1 MKRIA
6 SFILSGL
13 LLAGCAT
20 KEQTAPVSTLDVES
34 LRDSVDLNM
43 DITGLSLSD
52 LRILENVFLA
62 QKGYPFEDS
71 YIRSIY
77 QSTTWYDSLMW
88 AFSENEDYYD
98 QNSGYW
104 GGERNEELSYREEY
118 YNSIKPEIIAY
129 TDEQRAFVN
138 RVRQRE
144 DELRKRNF
152 KSGNEDDKVNVANI
166 VNPALLKEPDQRL
179 WDYLGHHGFAIVP
192 AQHQQLFHV
201 YEQNDYHEFPA
212 FVTTDLYLQLYHLYF
227 DCMLREVEQE
237 KLMPLLKEFCE
248 EGQKVFAR
256 RWQREKENEDAV
268 FNTEEAA
275 EWIVTYFKVANA
287 LLEEQAPKGDA
298 DALGEYE
305 RVMKS
310 VNATSEFLEYTDV
323 PFEYSL
329 FRPRGHY
336 TRNDNLKRYF
346 RTMMWLQT
354 VPLRSDNPF
363 DMLKANILAVEIC
376 DDLDNPRLCSLYKKL
391 TEPMNY
397 LMGMPDD
404 VSIEQ
409 VNKIISDIGTC
420 EIDPNELGV
429 KVDEIAEKQ
438 TRIRPKFLRT
448 GRNKVRLMPQRY
460 QPDAEVLQEM
470 VDYDSNT
477 TKREVPKGLDVF
489 AAMGVSAAEKILM
502 DELNEPDRWSKY
514 TSNLKRMKKRMNE
527 IKWEENAATQ
537 WMSALK
543 TVIDKPQH
551 APYFML
557 SPEWDKKSLNAM
569 LGSWTELKHDAILYA
584 KQPMGAECGGAGPPD
599 PIVKGYV
606 EPNVKFW
613 QKAIDLLKEN
623 QKILRTHNLLTEKIA
638 TANERLTEEAE
649 FLLAISKKE
658 LRGEVLKD
666 VEYDELEY
674 IGAKFENMSL
684 ELLRDSEHELWD
696 WEAIQGPDRKVALVA
711 DVYTANADNNPNKS
725 ILYEAVGDADE
736 IYVVV
741 EIGGYLWLTRGAV
754 FSYREFQRSIDDQR
768 LNDEEWQEYL
778 ERHPRSGVPEWMT
791 PVTVPLEKT
800 PVDNESVFYSTGC

>member
-6 SFILSGL
+6 SFIIAAL

-88 AFSENEDYYD
+88 AFSENENYYD

-104 GGERNEELSYREEY
+104 GGKRNEELSYREEY

-144 DELRKRNF
+144 DELRKLNF

-179 WDYLGHHGFAIVP
+179 WDYLGHNGFVIVP

-268 FNTEEAA
+268 FNTDGAA

-376 DDLDNPRLCSLYKKL
+376 DDHDNARLCSLYKKL

-429 KVDEIAEKQ
+429 KVDEIAEKL

-658 LRGEVLKD
+658 LRGQVLKD

>member
-268 FNTEEAA
+268 FNTDGAA

-429 KVDEIAEKQ
+429 KVDEIAENQ

-489 AAMGVSAAEKILM
+489 AAMGVSAAEKILL

-514 TSNLKRMKKRMNE
+514 TNNLKRMKKRMNE

>member
-104 GGERNEELSYREEY
+104 GGKRNEELSYREEY

-144 DELRKRNF
+144 DELRKLNF

-268 FNTEEAA
+268 FNTDGAA

-287 LLEEQAPKGDA
+287 LLEEQAPRGDA

-310 VNATSEFLEYTDV
+310 TNATSEFLEYTDV

-363 DMLKANILAVEIC
+363 DMLKANILAVELC
-376 DDLDNPRLCSLYKKL
+376 DDHDNPRLYSLYKKL

-477 TKREVPKGLDVF
+477 TKRGVPKGLDVF

>member
-152 KSGNEDDKVNVANI
+152 KSENEGDKVNITNI
-166 VNPALLKEPDQRL
+166 VNPALLKNPDQRL

-268 FNTEEAA
+268 FNTDGAA

-287 LLEEQAPKGDA
+287 LLEEQAPKDDA

-310 VNATSEFLEYTDV
+310 TNATSEFLEYTDV

-376 DDLDNPRLCSLYKKL
+376 DDHDNARLYSLYKKL

-470 VDYDSNT
+470 VDYETET
-477 TKREVPKGLDVF
+477 TKREAPKGLDVF
-489 AAMGVSAAEKILM
+489 AAMGVSAAEKILV

-527 IKWEENAATQ
+527 IKWEDNAATQ

>member
-1 MKRIA
+1 MKKIV
-6 SFILSGL
+6 SFIFATL
-13 LLAGCAT
+13 LLTGCAT

-62 QKGYPFEDS
+62 QKGFPFEDS
-71 YIRSIY
+71 YIRSVY
-77 QSTTWYDSLMW
+77 GSTTWYDSLMW
-88 AFSENEDYYD
+88 EFSENEDYYD
-98 QNSGYW
+98 LNSGYW

-118 YNSIKPEIIAY
+118 YHSIKPEIIAF
-129 TDEQRAFVN
+129 TDEQRAFVD

-144 DELRKRNF
+144 EELRKLNF
-152 KSGNEDDKVNVANI
+152 KSDNEDDKVNVTNI
-166 VNPALLKEPDQRL
+166 VNPALLKNPDQRL
-179 WDYLGHHGFAIVP
+179 WDYLGRNGFAIVP

-248 EGQKVFAR
+248 EGQKVFDKR
-256 RWQREKENEDAV
+256 LQREKENEDAV
-268 FNTEEAA
+268 YNTDGAA

-298 DALGEYE
+298 DALAEYE

-310 VNATSEFLEYTDV
+310 VNATSEFLDYTDI

-376 DDLDNPRLCSLYKKL
+376 DDHDNPRLYTLYKKL
-391 TEPMNY
+391 TEPMNF
-397 LMGMPDD
+397 LMGLPDD

-409 VNKIISDIGTC
+409 VNKIISDIATC
-420 EIDPNELGV
+420 EIDPNELCE

-470 VDYDSNT
+470 VDYDSET
-477 TKREVPKGLDVF
+477 TKRAVPKGLDVF
-489 AAMGVSAAEKILM
+489 AAMGVSAAEKILI
-502 DELNEPDRWSKY
+502 DELNEPNRWGKY

-527 IKWEENAATQ
+527 IKWEENASTQ

-543 TVIDKPQH
+543 TIVDKPQH

-623 QKILRTHNLLTEKIA
+623 KKILSTHNLLTEKIA
-638 TANERLTEEAE
+638 NANERLIEEAE
-649 FLLAISKKE
+649 FLLTISKKE
-658 LRGEVLKD
+658 LKGEVLKD

-725 ILYEAVGDADE
+725 ILYEAIGDADE
-736 IYVVV
+736 IYVIV

-768 LNDEEWQEYL
+768 LNDEEWQQYL
-778 ERHPRSGVPEWMT
+778 ERNPRSGVPEWMN
-791 PVTVPLEKT
+791 PIIVPLEKT

>member
-71 YIRSIY
+71 YIRSVY
-77 QSTTWYDSLMW
+77 GSTTWYDSLMW
-88 AFSENEDYYD
+88 EFSENEDYYD

-104 GGERNEELSYREEY
+104 GGKRNEELSYREEY

-310 VNATSEFLEYTDV
+310 VNATSEFLDYTDV

-376 DDLDNPRLCSLYKKL
+376 DDHDNPRLCSLYKKL

-502 DELNEPDRWSKY
+502 DELHEPDRWSKY

-569 LGSWTELKHDAILYA
+569 LGSWSELKHDAILYA

>member
-1 MKRIA
+1 MRKITSLIFA
-6 SFILSGL
+6 TL
-13 LLAGCAT
+13 LLVGCAT

-43 DITGLSLSD
+43 DITGLSLCD

-77 QSTTWYDSLMW
+77 GSTTWYDSLMW
-88 AFSENEDYYD
+88 EFD
-98 QNSGYW
+98 QNEEHFNDSKYDENLSWREGY
-104 GGERNEELSYREEY
+104 YAQ
-118 YNSIKPEIIAY
+118 IKPEIIAY

-144 DELRKRNF
+144 DELRKLNF
-152 KSGNEDDKVNVANI
+152 KPENEDNKVNISNI

-179 WDYLGHHGFAIVP
+179 WDYLGRNGFAIVP

-212 FVTTDLYLQLYHLYF
+212 FITTDLFLQLYHLYF

-237 KLMPLLKEFCE
+237 ELMPLLKEFCA
-248 EGQKVFAR
+248 EGEKTFIKRLQ
-256 RWQREKENEDAV
+256 WEKENEEGRLY
-268 FNTEEAA
+268 NTLGAT
-275 EWIVTYFKVANA
+275 EWLVTYFKVANA
-287 LLEEQAPKGDA
+287 LLKDQAPIDDA
-298 DALGEYE
+298 DALAEYK

-310 VNATSEFLEYTDV
+310 ENATSEYLDYTDV

-336 TRNDNLKRYF
+336 TRNDNLKCYF

-354 VPLRSDNPF
+354 VPFRTDVPF
-363 DMLKANILAVEIC
+363 DMLKANILAVEVC
-376 DDLDNPRLCSLYKKL
+376 DDYEHPRLHTLYKTL

-397 LMGMPDD
+397 LMGQPDD

-409 VNKIISDIGTC
+409 VNKIISDIATC
-420 EIDPNELGV
+420 EIDPNELCD

-438 TRIRPKFLRT
+438 TRIRPKFQRT
-448 GRNKVRLMPQRY
+448 SRNKVRLMPQRY

-470 VDYDSNT
+470 VDYDSET
-477 TKREVPKGLDVF
+477 TKREAPKGLDVF
-489 AAMGVSAAEKILM
+489 AAMGVSAAEKILIN
-502 DELNEPDRWSKY
+502 ELNEPNRWGKY
-514 TSNLKRMKKRMNE
+514 TANLKRMKQRMNE
-527 IKWEENAATQ
+527 IKWEENASTQ

-543 TVIDKPQH
+543 TIVDKPQH

-606 EPNVKFW
+606 EPNINFW

-623 QKILRTHNLLTEKIA
+623 KKILSDNNLLTEKIA
-638 TANERLTEEAE
+638 NANQQLTEQAE
-649 FLLAISKKE
+649 FLLAMSKKE
-658 LRGEVLKD
+658 LKGEVLKD
-666 VEYDELEY
+666 VEYDQLEY

-684 ELLRDSEHELWD
+684 ELLRDSEHNMWSWD
-696 WEAIQGPDRKVALVA
+696 DIQGPDRKVALVA
-711 DVYTANADNNPNKS
+711 DVYTANADNNPMKS
-725 ILYEAVGDADE
+725 ILYEAIGDADE

-754 FSYREFQRSIDDQR
+754 FSYREFNRSIDDQR
-768 LNDEEWQEYL
+768 LNDEEWQQHL
-778 ERHPRSGVPEWMT
+778 ERNPRSGVPEWMT
-791 PVTVPLEKT
+791 PIIVPLERT
-800 PVDNESVFYSTGC
+800 PVDNESVFYSSGC

>member
-104 GGERNEELSYREEY
+104 GGERNDNLSYREEY

-152 KSGNEDDKVNVANI
+152 KSENEDDKVNITNI

-179 WDYLGHHGFAIVP
+179 WDYLGHNGFAIVP

-268 FNTEEAA
+268 FNTDGAA

-310 VNATSEFLEYTDV
+310 VNATSEFLDYTDV

-363 DMLKANILAVEIC
+363 GMLKANILAVEIC
-376 DDLDNPRLCSLYKKL
+376 DDHDNPRLCSLYKKL
-391 TEPMNY
+391 AEPMNY

-489 AAMGVSAAEKILM
+489 AAMGVNAAEKILM

>member
-268 FNTEEAA
+268 FNTDGAA

-287 LLEEQAPKGDA
+287 LLEEQAPKDDA

-310 VNATSEFLEYTDV
+310 TNATSEFLEYTDV

-376 DDLDNPRLCSLYKKL
+376 DDHDNARLYSLYKKL

-470 VDYDSNT
+470 VDYETET
-477 TKREVPKGLDVF
+477 TKREAPKGLDVF
-489 AAMGVSAAEKILM
+489 AAMGVSAAEKILV

-527 IKWEENAATQ
+527 IKWEDNAATQ

>member
-1 MKRIA
+1 MKKIA
-6 SFILSGL
+6 TIILATL
-13 LLAGCAT
+13 LLTGCAT
-20 KEQTAPVSTLDVES
+20 KEQTAPMSTLDVES
-34 LRDSVDLNM
+34 LRDSVDLDM
-43 DITGLSLSD
+43 DISGLSLSD

-88 AFSENEDYYD
+88 AFSENEDYYNM
-98 QNSGYW
+98 NSGWW

-118 YNSIKPEIIAY
+118 YQSIKPEIIAY
-129 TDEQRAFVN
+129 TDEQRTFVE
-138 RVRQRE
+138 RVKQRE
-144 DELRKRNF
+144 EELLALNF
-152 KSGNEDDKVNVANI
+152 KSDDENDKVNVGNI
-166 VNPALLKEPDQRL
+166 VNPALLKEPDLRL
-179 WDYLGHHGFAIVP
+179 WDYLGRHGFAIVP
-192 AQHQQLFHV
+192 ARHQQLFHV

-256 RWQREKENEDAV
+256 RWQREKENEEGLY
-268 FNTEEAA
+268 NTDGAA

-298 DALGEYE
+298 NALGEYE

-336 TRNDNLKRYF
+336 SRNDNLKRYF

-363 DMLKANILAVEIC
+363 DMLKANIMAVEIC
-376 DDLDNPRLCSLYKKL
+376 DDHDNPILCSLYKKL

-420 EIDPNELGV
+420 EIDPNELCE

-470 VDYDSNT
+470 VDYDST
-477 TKREVPKGLDVF
+477 PTKRAVPKGLDVF
-489 AAMGVSAAEKILM
+489 AAMGVNAAEEILM
-502 DELNEPDRWSKY
+502 EELDEPGRWSKY
-514 TSNLKRMKKRMNE
+514 ATNLKRMKKRMGE

-543 TVIDKPQH
+543 TVAEKPQH

-557 SPEWDKKSLNAM
+557 TPEWDKKSLNAM

-606 EPNVKFW
+606 EPNIKFW
-613 QKAIDLLKEN
+613 QKAIDLLKKNRE
-623 QKILRTHNLLTEKIA
+623 ILSTHGLLTEKIA
-638 TANERLTEEAE
+638 NANEQLIEEAE
-649 FLLAISKKE
+649 FLLAVSKKE

-666 VEYDELEY
+666 VEYDQLEY

-684 ELLRDSEHELWD
+684 ELLRDKDHELWD

-711 DVYTANADNNPNKS
+711 DVYTANADNNPEKS
-725 ILYEAVGDADE
+725 ILYEAIGDADE

-754 FSYREFQRSIDDQR
+754 FSYREFQRPANGQR
-768 LNDEEWQEYL
+768 LNDEEWQLYL
-778 ERHPRSGVPEWMT
+778 EKYPREGVPNWMKS
-791 PVTVPLEKT
+791 VIVPLDNA

>member
-144 DELRKRNF
+144 DELRKLNF

-543 TVIDKPQH
+543 TIIDKPQH